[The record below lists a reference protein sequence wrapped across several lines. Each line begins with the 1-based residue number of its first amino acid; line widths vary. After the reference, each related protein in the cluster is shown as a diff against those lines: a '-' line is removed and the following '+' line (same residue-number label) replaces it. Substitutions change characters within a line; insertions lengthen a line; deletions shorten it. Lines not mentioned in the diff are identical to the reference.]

1 MTERERLGM
10 FQGLFSVILLGLAAT
25 SSKFLLDYISS
36 ELLVL
41 VGEILSIATIFL
53 LFGIAPELKKILKF
67 KKKTLIALFFTSI
80 LTGAI
85 IPFSFMKGLSLTN
98 ATDAVM
104 IASMSGIVTGIF
116 ASIFLK
122 DKMSAEKIAGILFM
136 FLGISIISTKG
147 FANGMDFNTGYYF
160 LFGSIL
166 AVSTSTIIFK
176 KFLTHV
182 STDITV
188 LSRNL
193 WGIILMLLVFPMF
206 LKLDYNID
214 VIWNDQELLL
224 ILVGY
229 AIFIL
234 LTAHFLWY
242 KSLEKIKASMSS
254 LLIFLKPLFGV
265 IFAVLILKEDFDK
278 FHLIGGIL
286 IIIGLIFSMFHR
298 KKYTKIDDES
308 FHKKHHWI
316 PHWLHF

>member
-1 MTERERLGM
+1 MTERERLGI

-25 SSKFLLDYISS
+25 SSKFLLDYLSP

-41 VGEILSIATIFL
+41 VGEVLSILTIFL
-53 LFGIAPELKKILKF
+53 LFGLAPELKKVLKF

-85 IPFSFMKGLSLTN
+85 VPFSFMKGLSLTS

-122 DKMSAEKIAGILFM
+122 DKISIEKVAGILFM
-136 FLGISIISTKG
+136 FLGVSIIATKG
-147 FANGMDFNTGYYF
+147 FSSGLNFNSGYYF
-160 LFGSIL
+160 LFGGIL
-166 AVSTSTIIFK
+166 GVSTSTIIFK

-182 STDITV
+182 STDVTV

-193 WGIILMLLVFPMF
+193 WGIILMVLIFPMF
-206 LKLDYNID
+206 LNLDFNMDKIL
-214 VIWNDQELLL
+214 NDQKLLL

-229 AIFIL
+229 AVFIL

-242 KSLEKIKASMSS
+242 KSLEKIKTSVSS
-254 LLIFLKPLFGV
+254 LLVFLKPLFGV

-278 FHLIGGIL
+278 FHVIGGML

-298 KKYTKIDDES
+298 KKHGQIEEQ
-308 FHKKHHWI
+308 HKKHHWI